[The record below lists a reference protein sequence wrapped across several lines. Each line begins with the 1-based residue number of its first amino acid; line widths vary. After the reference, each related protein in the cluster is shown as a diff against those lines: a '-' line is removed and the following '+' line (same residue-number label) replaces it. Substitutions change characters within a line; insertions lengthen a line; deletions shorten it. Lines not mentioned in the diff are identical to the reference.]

1 LIFNVKDFYNAFFA
15 DDLDYS
21 EIELQNNLSDDTDAT
36 RIFNTIK
43 QLMEEIVEK
52 LKSEN
57 Q

>member
-1 LIFNVKDFYNAFFA
+1 VKDFYNAFFA